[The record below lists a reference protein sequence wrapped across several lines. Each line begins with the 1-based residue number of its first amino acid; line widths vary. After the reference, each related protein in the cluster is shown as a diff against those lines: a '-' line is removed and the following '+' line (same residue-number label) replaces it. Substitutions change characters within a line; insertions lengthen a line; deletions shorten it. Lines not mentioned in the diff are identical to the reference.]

1 MVMVR
6 YLYQI
11 TNKVNGK
18 IYIGVH
24 QTRVK
29 HDRYMGSGTVLK
41 EAFKKYGRKNFE
53 KTILEFFGTT
63 QAMYDRE
70 AEIVDEEF
78 IKCDDTYNI
87 KVGGKGGFKA
97 DHNNGHAHHIM
108 RSHRGGLTRKK
119 QMEENGNPLT
129 EFNRKRLEQ

>member
-1 MVMVR
+1 MKVR

-24 QTRVK
+24 ETSAK
-29 HDRYMGSGTVLK
+29 KDRYMGSGTVLK
-41 EAFKKYGRKNFE
+41 DAFKKYGRQNFE

-63 QAMYDRE
+63 RAMYDRE

-78 IKCDDTYNI
+78 VKSDDTYNI
-87 KVGGKGGFKA
+87 KLGGKGGFA
-97 DHNNGHAHHIM
+97 EHVNNGHAHHIM

-119 QMEENGNPLT
+119 QMEESGNPLE
-129 EFNRKRLEQ
+129 EFRRKRLK

>member
-1 MVMVR
+1 MTTR

-11 TNKVNGK
+11 TNLVNGK

-24 QTRVK
+24 QTKCIV
-29 HDRYMGSGTVLK
+29 DRYMGSGTVLK

-63 QAMYDRE
+63 AEMYARE

-78 IKCDDTYNI
+78 IKRDDTYNI
-87 KVGGKGGFKA
+87 KIGGKGGFPA
-97 DHNNGHAHHIM
+97 HVNNGHAHHIM
-108 RSHRGGLTRKK
+108 RSHRGGLKRKK
-119 QMEENGNPLT
+119 QMEEEGNPLHN
-129 EFNRKRLEQ
+129 FRKLKE